1 MKKTSFLLL
10 AAALMPAFAQAHQA
24 GDFIVRAGTAT
35 VRPAESSDNVLGLG
49 SFRLATILNWV

>member
-10 AAALMPAFAQAHQA
+10 AAALMPALAQAHQA

-35 VRPAESSDNVLGLG
+35 VHPSESSDNVRGWEN
-49 SFRLATILNWV
+49 FR

>member
-10 AAALMPAFAQAHQA
+10 AAALMPALAQAHQA

-35 VRPAESSDNVLGLG
+35 VHQVKVRTMCWGWEN
-49 SFRLATILNWV
+49 FR